1 MFCVRVFPLYFYK
14 GAGLLEFVI
23 AFVIIVVTEIIVSA
37 CCVICKPSIDSEV
50 KLTAKHHTERHKKN
64 LRNNKKKYE

>member
-14 GAGLLEFVI
+14 KGADLLEFVI

-50 KLTAKHHTERHKKN
+50 KTKHHKERHKKN
-64 LRNNKKKYE
+64 LRNNKKEYE